1 MEDQDLNKEITTPEI
16 TPQTTAPIAPA
27 DPLAVATAA
36 HTNRNAG
43 PDMRDPRNMKRNPR
57 RPSNRREPRERV
69 KPEFDQKII
78 GIRRVVRVST
88 GGRRFAF
95 SVAVIAGDHNGRVG
109 IGQGKA
115 SDTPL
120 AIDKAFRDAKKNMIK
135 LSLTKNHS
143 IPHEVRAKFSS
154 AKVVIMKAPGKGV
167 LAGSSVRTVLE
178 FAGIK
183 EVGAK
188 ILSPSKNKVNNAKAA
203 IKALQTLKAPRV
215 SSKETN

>member
-1 MEDQDLNKEITTPEI
+1 MEEENVNKEIVEI
-16 TPQTTAPIAPA
+16 TPDTTAPVAA
-27 DPLAVATAA
+27 SDPLAMATSA
-36 HTNRNAG
+36 HSRNAG

-135 LSLTKNHS
+135 VALTKNHS
-143 IPHEVRAKFSS
+143 IPHEVRAKFSG
-154 AKVVIMKAPGKGV
+154 ARVVIMKAPGKGV

-203 IKALQTLKAPRV
+203 IKALQTLKAPRQHIDKV
-215 SSKETN
+215 AAK